1 MFNLMLAIDWES
13 INWSAVG
20 AIGTAIGSIATAI
33 AVIVAIIQLKQ
44 PNKKLIRVDVYKT
57 VDLDIG
63 IVVGVNIINAGNRDV
78 QLRSVHYIV
87 RGKEEILIPINYE
100 AIKSTVKIDSAIQV
114 EYKYKNTLN
123 LKIVVPEGISGKL
136 ILPSYVREVMVDGV
150 LVKGDFDGKYYRYN
164 LRSGIRIV
172 TANVI

>member
-20 AIGTAIGSIATAI
+20 AIGTAVGSIATAI

-44 PNKKLIRVDVYKT
+44 PNKKAIRVDVYKT

-63 IVVGVNIINAGNRDV
+63 IVVGVNIINIGNRDV

-100 AIKSTVKIDSAIQV
+100 SIKSTVKIDSAIQV
-114 EYKYKNTLN
+114 EYKYKNIEKVFKHRIEQRIYKKTD
-123 LKIVVPEGISGKL
+123 KIIFVVIDSSGK
-136 ILPSYVREVMVDGV
+136 R
-150 LVKGDFDGKYYRYN
+150 YYSKKQT
-164 LRSGIRIV
+164 LDKFLCIED
-172 TANVI
+172 

>member
-44 PNKKLIRVDVYKT
+44 PNKKAIRVDVYKT

-63 IVVGVNIINAGNRDV
+63 IVVGVNIINIGNRDV

-100 AIKSTVKIDSAIQV
+100 SIKSTVKIDSAIQV
-114 EYKYKNTLN
+114 EYKYKNIEKVFKNRIEQRIYKKTD
-123 LKIVVPEGISGKL
+123 KIIFVVIDSSGK
-136 ILPSYVREVMVDGV
+136 R
-150 LVKGDFDGKYYRYN
+150 YYSKKQT
-164 LRSGIRIV
+164 LDKFLCIED
-172 TANVI
+172 